1 MRRNRCGQGNT
12 AVRVRVRSHMLC
24 HSLRAE
30 KRSGRVHFERLAPLG
45 FGYFESRNTADDSCK
60 AEEVVDGAESL
71 DGGVKAFLHALAG
84 GYVDGYAEDA
94 GGGEVGGEGGDCGER
109 GAERAFEVPE
119 ADPGGP
125 VFQQSASTGEAEGS
139 SAAGY

>member
-1 MRRNRCGQGNT
+1 
-12 AVRVRVRSHMLC
+12 MLC

-94 GGGEVGGEGGDCGER
+94 GGGEVGGEGGDSLY
-109 GAERAFEVPE
+109 
-119 ADPGGP
+119 GGYGND
-125 VFQQSASTGEAEGS
+125 VLVG
-139 SAAGY
+139 GYGRDHLNGGFGNDYMEDWAWDNDTFYDVWGVNTFRRR